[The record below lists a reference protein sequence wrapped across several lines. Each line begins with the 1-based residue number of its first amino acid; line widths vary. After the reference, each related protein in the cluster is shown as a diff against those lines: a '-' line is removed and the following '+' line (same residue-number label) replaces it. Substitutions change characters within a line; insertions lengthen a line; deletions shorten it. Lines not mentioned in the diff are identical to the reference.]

1 MDNDI
6 RENSASRDEVAAA
19 CAAATAP
26 SPGAQCAADRPRY
39 FYAFFKRAFDI
50 VSSGLAL
57 LLLSWL
63 IFICIFVKWL
73 EDAKNSAYELVI
85 DEVTD
90 PSVPKAP
97 RAKRLTAADGRV
109 YDCLLKPRRR
119 EKGERR
125 EGPVYA
131 SLRVGR
137 NGEFRFYKIRS
148 MCPGA
153 EKMKKQLLEAG
164 LNEADPPA
172 FKIKDDPRIT
182 RVGRFLR
189 KTSLDELPQLWNVF
203 KGDMSVVGPRPPLP
217 DEVAQYTP
225 EQRARLSV
233 KGGLLCLWQIQPNRN
248 KLSFD
253 DWIRLDLEYIQKRS
267 FLMDLKIIFKGA
279 YMVLFDRSGE

>member
-6 RENSASRDEVAAA
+6 RENNASRDEVAAA

-63 IFICIFVKWL
+63 ILICIFVKWL

-85 DEVTD
+85 DEVPD
-90 PSVPKAP
+90 PSVPKAA

-109 YDCLLKPRRR
+109 YDCLLRPRRR

-153 EKMKKQLLEAG
+153 EKMKKQLLDAG

-189 KTSLDELPQLWNVF
+189 KTSLDELPQDAATGVSVYSVLPGELIVAAAGQRLEHVAVYDASGAQVF
-203 KGDMSVVGPRPPLP
+203 SSGAL
-217 DEVAQYTP
+217 AQDVCK
-225 EQRARLSV
+225 A
-233 KGGLLCLWQIQPNRN
+233 GGLQAGTYVVVVQAGGRTE
-248 KLSFD
+248 S
-253 DWIRLDLEYIQKRS
+253 Y
-267 FLMDLKIIFKGA
+267 KIA
-279 YMVLFDRSGE
+279 LQ